1 LKCNE
6 NYYSLKISFK
16 KVKKMMSNNK
26 AILKAGDWIKGKS
39 REGELIVGY
48 IETLEEGIIKTKVI
62 SSDNKT
68 IEGKIIPLLSK
79 QVKKMP
85 AAKVA
90 NKEQIHFLI
99 DLALSTGDE
108 EWFFEL
114 TSKLNSMR
122 ELVKDIK

>member
-1 LKCNE
+1 
-6 NYYSLKISFK
+6 
-16 KVKKMMSNNK
+16 MMSNHN
-26 AILKAGDWIKGKS
+26 AILKTGDWVKGKS
-39 REGELIVGY
+39 REGELIIGY
-48 IETLEEGIIKTKVI
+48 IENLEEGIIKTKVI

-68 IEGKIIPLLSK
+68 IEGKVIPLQSK
-79 QVKKMP
+79 QVKKIP
-85 AAKVA
+85 AVKVA

-122 ELVKDIK
+122 ELVKDVK

>member
-1 LKCNE
+1 
-6 NYYSLKISFK
+6 
-16 KVKKMMSNNK
+16 MSNHN
-26 AILKAGDWIKGKS
+26 AILKTGDWVKGKS
-39 REGELIVGY
+39 REGELIIGY
-48 IETLEEGIIKTKVI
+48 IENLEEGMIKTKVV

-68 IEGKIIPLLSK
+68 IEGKIIPLQSK

-85 AAKVA
+85 AVKVA

-114 TSKLNSMR
+114 SSKLNSMR
-122 ELVKDIK
+122 ELVKDVN

>member
-1 LKCNE
+1 M
-6 NYYSLKISFK
+6 IS
-16 KVKKMMSNNK
+16 NHN
-26 AILKAGDWIKGKS
+26 AILKTGDWVKGKS
-39 REGELIVGY
+39 REGELIIGY
-48 IETLEEGIIKTKVI
+48 IENLEEGIIKAKVI

-68 IEGKIIPLLSK
+68 IEGKIIPLQSK

-90 NKEQIHFLI
+90 NKEQIYYLI
-99 DLALSTGDE
+99 DLALFTGDE

-122 ELVKDIK
+122 ELVKDVK

>member
-1 LKCNE
+1 
-6 NYYSLKISFK
+6 
-16 KVKKMMSNNK
+16 MSNHN
-26 AILKAGDWIKGKS
+26 AILKTGDWVKGKS
-39 REGELIVGY
+39 HEGELIIGY
-48 IETLEEGIIKTKVI
+48 IENLEEGMIKTKVI

-68 IEGKIIPLLSK
+68 IEGKIIPLQSK

-114 TSKLNSMR
+114 TTKLNSMR
-122 ELVKDIK
+122 ELVKDVK

>member
-1 LKCNE
+1 
-6 NYYSLKISFK
+6 
-16 KVKKMMSNNK
+16 MMSNHN
-26 AILKAGDWIKGKS
+26 AILKTGDWVKGKS
-39 REGELIVGY
+39 REGELIIGY
-48 IETLEEGIIKTKVI
+48 IENLDEGIIKTKVI

-68 IEGKIIPLLSK
+68 IEGKIIPLQSK
-79 QVKKMP
+79 QVKKIP
-85 AAKVA
+85 AAKVS

-122 ELVKDIK
+122 ELVKDVK

>member
-1 LKCNE
+1 
-6 NYYSLKISFK
+6 
-16 KVKKMMSNNK
+16 MMSNQN
-26 AILKAGDWIKGKS
+26 AILKAGDWVKGKS
-39 REGELIVGY
+39 REGELIIGY
-48 IETLEEGIIKTKVI
+48 IENLEEGIIKTKVI

-68 IEGKIIPLLSK
+68 IEGKIIPLQSK
-79 QVKKMP
+79 QVTKMP

-122 ELVKDIK
+122 ELVKDVK